1 MIFQIVTTTIIAVF
15 IIWVVVAIN
24 NFKFWAKKRDEFYKT
39 EISSLK
45 SLIKNE
51 LMDLF
56 KHLKK

>member
-39 EISSLK
+39 EISALK

-51 LMDLF
+51 LTDLF